1 MLSVE
6 EKNTLSRKLLVVSG
20 PSGVGKT
27 TCVRHLCEPFIDGE
41 PFIELVSTTS
51 RPIRDGETPGV
62 DYHFVTRRDA
72 ESMRER
78 GGFAEWDEYGGN
90 IYGLTWQ
97 ELRRVLDHRGV
108 GGVVVMTPMGLQQL
122 RERGLKPAS
131 VWLDHANDVLVGR
144 MRSRGDA
151 IDKIKARMALVDDQ
165 RRQALGV
172 GYGFGWANFS
182 VTTTTASLS
191 GIAQAHGMKG
201 SVRQTILSAM
211 GESNA

>member
-1 MLSVE
+1 MLSAE
-6 EKNTLSRKLLVVSG
+6 EKKTLSLKLLVVSG

-51 RPIRDGETPGV
+51 RPMREGEIPGV
-62 DYHFVTRRDA
+62 DYHFVTRLDA
-72 ESMRER
+72 DAMRGR
-78 GGFAEWDEYGGN
+78 GEFAEWDEYGGN
-90 IYGLTWQ
+90 LYGLTWQ
-97 ELRRVLDHRGV
+97 ELRRALDHRGV
-108 GGVVVMTPMGLQQL
+108 GGVVVMTPMGLRQL
-122 RERGLKPAS
+122 RERGLTPAS

-144 MRSRGDA
+144 MRSRGDTL
-151 IDKIKARMALVDDQ
+151 DKIKARMALVDDQ

-172 GYGFGWANFS
+172 GYGFGWGNFS

-191 GIAQAHGMKG
+191 SVAQAHGMKG
-201 SVRQTILSAM
+201 SARRTILSVM